1 MGPVRRWDP
10 ALPIRALGELP
21 PALRDVL
28 AGARLPA
35 GEGPADAIVVLGA
48 QVLPGGVPSGS
59 LRARAEAA
67 AELWHAGAAPRI
79 VTTGAHH
86 LQPPGE
92 AVVARDLLLARGVP
106 ADAIAIEEKSRN
118 TKGNLLFA
126 RGILPPEVLRVWIVT
141 EPFHMA
147 RALAIARAVGF
158 DPLPWPV
165 HSPAWRRPTSRA
177 RLLLRD
183 GVSLA
188 FHRAGA

>member
-1 MGPVRRWDP
+1 MRRWDP
-10 ALPIRALGELP
+10 ALPIRALGGLA
-21 PALRDVL
+21 PALRDVV
-28 AGARLPA
+28 AGSRLPP

-48 QVLPGGVPSGS
+48 TVLPGGVPSGS

-86 LQPPGE
+86 LHPPGE
-92 AVVARDLLLARGVP
+92 AVVARELLLARGVP
-106 ADAIAIEEKSRN
+106 ADVIAIEEKSRN

-126 RGILPPEVLRVWIVT
+126 RGILPAEVVRVWIVT

-147 RALAIARAVGF
+147 RALLIAQAVGF
-158 DPLPWPV
+158 DPLAWPV
-165 HSPAWRRPTSRA
+165 DSPAWRRPTSRLK
-177 RLLLRD
+177 LLVRD